1 MATLFRLPAPLTAGE
16 QKISALGN
24 FLIRAGQKL
33 NRAAGGSA
41 NSAPD
46 AASANSAVLSEVA
59 PKFAVY
65 FDAAPDAIYQI
76 AMWVKHFDAVRKN
89 YVYIVR
95 RPDLIAPLQTV
106 LSSSGSKAQ
115 ILLAKTHIEL
125 EQIAQLPTLA
135 AVLYVNNTARNSDM
149 VRFAH
154 LKHALLMHGDSEKSA
169 SFNPVAGMFTK
180 IFVAGKAGADRYG
193 KNGVDID
200 AKKFVIVGRP
210 QLEGMQVVTEPTV
223 GKKVLVAPTWGGS
236 STGMTL
242 TSISLAP
249 QIIAELIANDATVI
263 FRPHPFSYRSE
274 SDKKIIKQV
283 HEALASDAKS
293 SGRQH
298 VYGDAAEKISAT
310 EAINLAD
317 AMVSDLSGIV
327 SDWLFSLKPYLLLN
341 MDLDEKEFR
350 KRYDIAWGGL
360 QVSANNLSTLGESL
374 WELISTDKL
383 YENRVKVREHYIGA
397 AGDTDR
403 EKLFISAVHDL
414 IG

>member
-1 MATLFRLPAPLTAGE
+1 MTAAEPMGA

-33 NRAAGGSA
+33 NRITASGEVPNLGNSVAGLDG
-41 NSAPD
+41 NFL
-46 AASANSAVLSEVA
+46 NKIA

-65 FDAAPDAIYQI
+65 FDAAPDATYQI
-76 AMWVKHFDAVRKN
+76 AMWVKHFDSVRIN
-89 YVYIVR
+89 YLYIVR
-95 RPDLIAPLQTV
+95 RADLIAPLQAV
-106 LSSSGSKAQ
+106 LDSAGSSGK

-125 EQIAQLPTLA
+125 EQIAQLPTLS

-154 LKHALLMHGDSEKSA
+154 LKHVLLMHGDSEKSA

-180 IFVAGKAGADRYG
+180 IFVAGQAGADRYR

-210 QLEGMQVVTEPTV
+210 QLEGMQVVTDPTV

-249 QIIAELIANDATVI
+249 QIIDELIASGATVI
-263 FRPHPFSYRSE
+263 FRPHPFSYRNQ
-274 SDKKIIKQV
+274 SDKKIISQV
-283 HEALASDAKS
+283 HATLASDAKE

-298 VYGDAAEKISAT
+298 VYGASAESISAT
-310 EAINLAD
+310 EVINLAD
-317 AMVSDLSGIV
+317 VMVSDLSGIV
-327 SDWLFSLKPYLLLN
+327 SDWLLSLKPYLLLN

-360 QVSANNLSTLGESL
+360 QVSANNLSVLGESL
-374 WELISTDKL
+374 RELISSDKL

>member
-1 MATLFRLPAPLTAGE
+1 
-16 QKISALGN
+16 
-24 FLIRAGQKL
+24 
-33 NRAAGGSA
+33 
-41 NSAPD
+41 
-46 AASANSAVLSEVA
+46 
-59 PKFAVY
+59 
-65 FDAAPDAIYQI
+65 
-76 AMWVKHFDAVRKN
+76 MWVKHFDSVGKE
-89 YVYIVR
+89 YVYLVR
-95 RPDLIAPLQTV
+95 RADLVAPLQAV
-106 LSSSGSKAQ
+106 LDSQDCDKE
-115 ILLAKTHIEL
+115 ILLAKSHTDL
-125 EQIAQLPTLA
+125 EQVAQLSDLR
-135 AVLYVNNTARNSDM
+135 AVLYVNNAAKNSDM

-180 IFVAGKAGADRYG
+180 IFVAGKAGADRYA

-210 QLEGMQVVTEPTV
+210 QLTGMNVVSEPTV
-223 GKKVLVAPTWGGS
+223 GKTVLVAPTWGGS

-249 QIIAELIANDATVI
+249 LIIHFLIENGATVI
-263 FRPHPFSYRSE
+263 FRPHPFSYRNAE
-274 SDKKIIKQV
+274 DKKVINAV
-283 HEALASDAKS
+283 HHLLVSDEKK
-293 SGRQH
+293 SGRKH
-298 VYGDAAEKISAT
+298 LYGQAAENISAT
-310 EAINLAD
+310 QVINLAD
-317 AMVSDLSGIV
+317 AMVSDISGIV

-360 QVSANNLSTLGESL
+360 QVSANNLNGLGESL
-374 WELISTDKL
+374 VALMTSDKL
-383 YENRVKVREHYIGA
+383 YENRVKVREHYIGS